1 MSHSSPASPDQGDYR
16 PLFCLNPEGT
26 NALAWFECLPKLL
39 GHDEKLQLANGWMLS
54 FVYDSLLV
62 VSSQKMDD
70 DPIEDSQVAAAWS
83 PDYLIGFWSG
93 FLVSVERTNTVMFQ
107 ALRSKGYRVC
117 DDFNPFENE
126 LILHEDDPAFTRTGI
141 DALTFQTAITHYM
154 MTVASTLTNLLGKT
168 LPEKIRK
175 SFIKMSHLT
184 HPTPAM
190 FRSILT
196 SLFDTYLRMNVAS
209 TIMAET
215 QISLSCSTWNGS
227 ADGLRDIAQAL
238 DRLSWQ
244 GPNEAF
250 DTKCLLL
257 CLRSPT
263 FRRLPDF
270 QDIFRDFKRSAQTV
284 DQLSLTLMRHEAN
297 SAQRR
302 RDTEA
307 TLAASDQARAMLAH
321 DAMAQQFFVNQAAA
335 AAAAVQAA
343 QLASLQA
350 AAAAAGQPRS
360 ATALPS
366 GDLRNQIRGRLGRF
380 SHAGKLWC
388 SLCGKADTKEGTHDP
403 GTCKTGPRA
412 LADEVRDKAAKA
424 LAAWTKKHGLAAV
437 SKGRQTAAA
446 AATMEGLDE
455 EFVLVNDQAYSPGVP
470 CHAQTHSVLP
480 GSQPQPACSHD
491 KCHALSHV
499 STSVPARESIID
511 SGCAP
516 CHCAHP
522 SAAVGPVRP
531 SKRIVT
537 TAHSSVTAQVT
548 EGAGALHTRSARC
561 PHLRLVLP
569 GTTLFSPSFTYRAL
583 VSHNTLLK
591 HGYKIALDEH
601 SGVVTTPD
609 GDTITLVVRNGLY
622 HFPHPDLASQQALL
636 VRKSARIAN
645 RSSSSP
651 PGELPASPRLS
662 PPSLGEPAAV
672 PVPSSVLP
680 QGEPLPVVQLQALPA
695 PLPSIPEEPSLP
707 PSLIS
712 NLDKWDALHR
722 TYGHAHPN
730 RMLKLA
736 KAMLKENPHRPTLNT
751 LRKWCRLRACP
762 SCVTGAMHRP
772 PQNKAH
778 PPVAPRPDIDNG
790 EGLHIDAMG
799 AFPCATLGGYT
810 TAFLFTDDRSSIR
823 TAFPT
828 HTKSCDA
835 LLEKIQEYS
844 AASQVQLK
852 FIRTDNEFLCEPL
865 TTWCRQRNISLSAC
879 APHTHVQNPKAE
891 RSVGRVKETAR
902 KDKHLA
908 GTSDY
913 LVPYNYVHACQTLNR
928 QPTDSD
934 PLDLSRS
941 PLEIWPTAPFQHPAQ
956 PLAPWGCRS
965 FGFVGKTT
973 KAPNTGLRSRP
984 GINLGL
990 ASNTSGV
997 NIYHPDSDTVLTYG
1011 YAQYHVHVF
1020 PVKDMQLAGELA
1032 AQDGSID
1039 PDSWRQHA
1047 IFPVSDVQD
1056 EPCSNFMSGKQIQ
1069 FNLPLSAE
1077 PSFRSQWRARA
1088 HRPVYSPCGLTGLE
1102 FQFVQYLG
1110 ADSELKSP
1118 KDHEFKTREVLG
1130 ICLMSPAPR
1139 GVPIPKGWYTFTA
1152 RQCLA
1157 DTFPTCRTLADIAKA
1172 SVSLAGAFPKPRAL
1186 DQASQRHT
1194 TAAATFPIG
1203 RIVIPVRKVGTVR
1216 SPHATWLPV
1225 RHHVLPTRQH
1235 LLVSSTAPASSAS
1248 RSTAAPS
1255 CVLALPDTKHLGFC
1269 PRSVREARTHDS
1281 WPLWEA
1287 AIDKEITGLQHRDT
1301 WTEVSESSVP
1311 SSIRIMDSKF
1321 VFADKPVTGP
1331 KVRVVVRGD
1340 QEWPKLPSSS
1350 TYSPT
1355 PGATEIRI
1363 LLSAAVQNHWAVHSM
1378 DISQAFV
1385 QSDPLDPDTHYYVR
1399 PPRGYACEPGTVWKL
1414 KKPLYG
1420 LACAPKAWTTT
1431 FTKFL
1436 TDYGFVPVNGS
1447 STMHTWTDG
1456 TAHMH
1461 LVYHVDDILLSFS
1474 SDDAAVQFKTAL
1486 LSRFAG
1492 TDDGPVRRYVGVD
1505 ISRDANHMH
1514 LSQEPLALELLE
1526 RFDMQHCN
1534 PCTTP
1539 MEAGTLMLAKDRPT
1553 TPDPVLRRKFQE
1565 CVGTL
1570 QYLATWTRPDLQ
1582 FCTNE
1587 LSKHLS
1593 NPGTPHWNA
1602 AKRVLRYLKGTSSL
1616 GLTYTRN
1623 LPNSNRLTAYADAD
1637 WATCTETRRSVSG
1650 YVTILNGAAV
1660 SWKSKKQGAVATS
1673 TSEAEFVSASKAADE
1688 IVWAR
1693 RILAALNIPQTSPTP
1708 LHEDNRSCRILS
1720 ENPVHSERSKHIDF
1734 RVHALRDRVRAGDVI
1749 LIDCASR
1756 DMVAD
1761 SFTKNL
1767 PADAF
1772 IRHRNSQLGRHSV

>member
-1 MSHSSPASPDQGDYR
+1 
-16 PLFCLNPEGT
+16 
-26 NALAWFECLPKLL
+26 
-39 GHDEKLQLANGWMLS
+39 
-54 FVYDSLLV
+54 
-62 VSSQKMDD
+62 
-70 DPIEDSQVAAAWS
+70 
-83 PDYLIGFWSG
+83 
-93 FLVSVERTNTVMFQ
+93 
-107 ALRSKGYRVC
+107 
-117 DDFNPFENE
+117 
-126 LILHEDDPAFTRTGI
+126 
-141 DALTFQTAITHYM
+141 
-154 MTVASTLTNLLGKT
+154 
-168 LPEKIRK
+168 
-175 SFIKMSHLT
+175 
-184 HPTPAM
+184 
-190 FRSILT
+190 
-196 SLFDTYLRMNVAS
+196 LFDTYLRINATSTLLSEQQVILMAS
-209 TIMAET
+209 M
-215 QISLSCSTWNGS
+215 WNGNQES
-227 ADGLRDIAQAL
+227 LTDISHAV
-238 DRLSWQ
+238 DRLAWPAPS
-244 GPNEAF
+244 PASEAF
-250 DTKCLLL
+250 SARIVML
-257 CLRSPT
+257 CMQSKL
-263 FRRLPDF
+263 FKRLPNVQDIMRDF
-270 QDIFRDFKRSAQTV
+270 QRETSSV
-284 DQLSLTLMRHEAN
+284 DQLSLIMTRHA
-297 SAQRR
+297 AQAAQHL

-307 TLAASDQARAMLAH
+307 ALDVADRARAMLAQ
-321 DAMAQQFFVNQAAA
+321 DALALQLQAVHAQAAA
-335 AAAAVQAA
+335 QAA
-343 QLASLQA
+343 QAAQIATLQA
-350 AAAAAGQPRS
+350 AQAAQAATVAPSHAPRPS
-360 ATALPS
+360 LPKE
-366 GDLRNQIRGRLGRF
+366 DLRNQLQGRLGRF

-388 SLCGKADTKEGTHDP
+388 GLCGKSDTKDGSHDP

-412 LADEVRDKAAKA
+412 MPEDVRAKAAKA
-424 LAAWTKKHGLAAV
+424 LAAWTKKHGLSAV
-437 SKGRQTAAA
+437 SKGRQAATAAA
-446 AATMEGLDE
+446 SNAMAVDE
-455 EFVLVNDQAYSPGVP
+455 EFVLVNDDAYSCCVSCVS
-470 CHAQTHSVLP
+470 CHTAPRTAMQCSD
-480 GSQPQPACSHD
+480 SQSGSHD
-491 KCHALSHV
+491 HECHALSHASI
-499 STSVPARESIID
+499 STPASESIVD

-522 SAAVGPVRP
+522 SASVGQVRP
-531 SKRIVT
+531 STRIVT
-537 TAHSSVTAQVT
+537 TAHSSVSAHVT
-548 EGAGALHTRSARC
+548 EGTGALQTRSTRC
-561 PHLRLVLP
+561 PNLQLVLP

-591 HGYKIALDEH
+591 HGYKIALAEH

-622 HFPHPDLASQQALL
+622 HFPPPDLDSQQATL
-636 VRKSARIAN
+636 VRKSTRLAN
-645 RSSSSP
+645 KSSSSP
-651 PGELPASPRLS
+651 PGELPQ
-662 PPSLGEPAAV
+662 SLPANLPGELAKLPGEPAAV
-672 PVPSSVLP
+672 AAPPALASPPIIPGELLSVDP
-680 QGEPLPVVQLQALPA
+680 LQALPVH
-695 PLPSIPEEPSLP
+695 LPSISEEPPLP
-707 PSLIS
+707 PALIE

-736 KAMLKENPHRPTLNT
+736 KAMIKDNPHRPALNT
-751 LRKWCRLRACP
+751 LRKWCDMRACP
-762 SCVTGAMHRP
+762 FCVTGAMRRP
-772 PQNKAH
+772 VQNKAH
-778 PPVAPRPDIDNG
+778 PPVPPRPDIDNG
-790 EGLHIDAMG
+790 EGLHIDAVG

-823 TAFPT
+823 VAFPT

-844 AASQVQLK
+844 AASQVALK

-865 TTWCRQRNISLSAC
+865 ATWCRQRNISLSAC

-934 PLDLSRS
+934 PLDLNRS

-965 FGFVGKTT
+965 FGFIGKTT
-973 KAPNTGLRSRP
+973 KAPNTGLRSRS

-990 ASNTSGV
+990 AVNTSGI
-997 NIYHPDSDTVLTYG
+997 NIYHPDSDTVMTYG

-1039 PDSWRQHA
+1039 PDGWRQHA
-1047 IFPVSDVQD
+1047 IFPVSDVHD
-1056 EPCSNFMSGKQIQ
+1056 EPCANFLAGKQVQ
-1069 FNLPLSAE
+1069 FDLPASAE
-1077 PSFRSQWRARA
+1077 PSFPASWRVRA
-1088 HRPVYSPCGLTGLE
+1088 HRPVFSTCGLTGME
-1102 FQFVQYLG
+1102 VQFVDYLG
-1110 ADSELKSP
+1110 NASDLKNK

-1130 ICLMSPAPR
+1130 ILLMSPAPR
-1139 GVPIPKGWYTFTA
+1139 GVPIPKGWYTVNV
-1152 RQCLA
+1152 RQCLK
-1157 DTFPTCRTLADIAKA
+1157 DTFPTCRTLANIAKA
-1172 SVSLAGAFPKPRAL
+1172 SVSFAGTFPQPRAL

-1203 RIVIPVRKVGTVR
+1203 RIVIPVRKVGNVR
-1216 SPHATWLPV
+1216 SPHATWLPM

-1235 LLVSSTAPASSAS
+1235 LLVSSNEPVSPAL
-1248 RSTAAPS
+1248 RSTAVPA

-1301 WTEVSESSVP
+1301 WTELSESDVP

-1350 TYSPT
+1350 TYSAT

-1436 TDYGFVPVNGS
+1436 TDYGFVPVPGS

-1492 TDDGPVRRYVGVD
+1492 TDDGPVRRYVGLD
-1505 ISRDANHMH
+1505 ISRDGNHMH

-1526 RFDMQHCN
+1526 RFDMHHCN

-1539 MEAGTLMLAKDRPT
+1539 MEAGTLMLAKDRPIK
-1553 TPDPVLRRKFQE
+1553 PDPVLRRKFQE

-1623 LPNSNRLTAYADAD
+1623 LPDSNRLTAYADAD
-1637 WATCTETRRSVSG
+1637 WATCPETRRSVSG

-1673 TSEAEFVSASKAADE
+1673 TSEAEFVSASRAADE
-1688 IVWAR
+1688 IVWER

-1708 LHEDNRSCRILS
+1708 LHEDNRACRILS

-1772 IRHRNSQLGRHSV
+1772 LRHRNSQLGRHSL